1 MKRTTRIAVFGAE
14 PLRDAVAICGFEPA
28 DEGDVAVVDATDV
41 AAMARAS
48 ALAATIPRVIVA
60 PAELHA
66 SLRAFGADPT
76 HIVVDAQAASI
87 GPVIA
92 RLLPPS
98 PRARTRVVVITGVR
112 GGVGRTLLATN
123 LARQLVPARRVCLVD
138 ATGSGAAAWWL
149 RTAASSWSAIEG
161 LADEMSAD
169 HLAVIAHEAAPDL
182 HVIGGAY
189 ITPSEAIVRAT
200 VRAAAASYDLVIV
213 DAPPAHDG
221 LVAGMRA
228 LADRWLVLAYDEPLS
243 LEALTASLDTND
255 WLIAS
260 QSARR
265 RLGTHEVFRALPR
278 DESAIADAIASRAVV
293 GGRLGRAYA
302 ELADLLSIDAS

>member
-1 MKRTTRIAVFGAE
+1 MRRTARVAVFGAE
-14 PLRDAVAICGFEPA
+14 ALRQAVAICGFEPA
-28 DEGDVAVVDATDV
+28 DEGVVAVVDATDA

-60 PAELHA
+60 PSELHA
-66 SLRAFGADPT
+66 SLRAFGTDPARIVADS
-76 HIVVDAQAASI
+76 QAASI

-98 PRARTRVVVITGVR
+98 ARARTRVVVITGVR

-123 LARQLVPARRVCLVD
+123 LARRLAPARRVCMVD

-169 HLAVIAHEAAPDL
+169 HLAVIAHEVAKDL
-182 HVIGGAY
+182 HIIGGGYA
-189 ITPSEAIVRAT
+189 TPSEAIVCAT
-200 VRAAAASYDLVIV
+200 VRAAASSYDLVIV
-213 DAPPAHDG
+213 DAPPAHDALVTG
-221 LVAGMRA
+221 LRA
-228 LADRWLVLAYDEPLS
+228 LADRSLVLAYEEPLS
-243 LEALTASLDTND
+243 LEALTPSLETND
-255 WLIAS
+255 WLIAA

-265 RLGTHEVFRALPR
+265 RLGTHEVFRSLPR
-278 DESAIADAIASRAVV
+278 DEAAIADAIASRGLV